1 MSEAFE
7 QVTREAMRLS
17 ARQRLALAGYL
28 LELDKASDD
37 AGVDAAWEEEI
48 RARLHAVDSGTAVGI
63 PYADVM
69 READKRLAR

>member
-7 QVTREAMRLS
+7 HVTREAMRLS

-28 LELDKASDD
+28 LELDEASDD
-37 AGVDAAWEEEI
+37 GGVEAAWEEEI
-48 RARLHAVDSGTAVGI
+48 RARIEAIQSGRAVGI